1 MNNGHALPG
10 SSRLE
15 AYHEWRKAAGV
26 GIQDLYVCAGN
37 RTYII
42 GTQDGDFPD
51 FGHHQPDEMG
61 GLWNH
66 PIKLLD
72 GFWLHLS
79 TWAEGTAG
87 SGGAASSAASAG
99 RWLDKAA
106 TFHNYPYY
114 NRFTYS
120 LPEMGVE
127 AERHQFCP
135 DDEEGFVITY
145 TLRDTTGK
153 GSKLLTRFV
162 AHTDLSPVWFSEQG
176 GIVGSEDEGEYDS
189 VDGVFRARDRANPW
203 FVQFGS
209 DAPCIEAEHSREAL
223 GPRVTAGQGM
233 SAALAYAVDIPA
245 GGQAQLRFF
254 IAGSCTSAEAA
265 KGTYAKLA
273 AEHAALLEGKRV
285 RYERLLGKAAVSI
298 PDAKLQYVFDWV
310 KFHTDWLVRE
320 VPGIGRGLGAG
331 LPEYPWWFGCDNS
344 YALLGLLPVGQQQ
357 LALETSDLIR
367 TFSEQMN
374 GNGRIIHELTTAG
387 LIVNPGNTQETPH
400 YIQCTWELFE
410 WTGDIEFLRRAYPTV
425 KLGLEWLLGE
435 MDPDGDLLPE
445 GYGIT
450 EIEGLNVELI
460 DSAVYLWSA
469 LLAAAKMAV
478 LFQEPGLADHYTR
491 TAEQLGRKINRDLW
505 VESEGLY
512 ADAMAPVHKVVERM
526 PVYIERARGMG
537 AEPAAI
543 EMEQMLQQLGD
554 SAGQAGGS
562 GDGNGSGIA
571 DEERAWLFKNW
582 VINTPME
589 VGLAPQEQAIR
600 ALDRMGTAEF
610 TGPWG
615 TYLSGMYQT
624 QMMTISTGVQ
634 AVAEARYGR
643 MDEALRYMQQI
654 ASTFNVRLPGSI
666 SEMSPDYGCFVQAWT
681 NYGIVWPLLRH
692 MFGIRPE
699 SYWKKL
705 HLRPRLPSSWRQAAV
720 RDVEIGLGECA
731 NKLDLSIELGNKQD
745 KYELE
750 LQADGWVVHLNIPFP
765 SHAGLLLNG
774 QPIEPSERHDA
785 DGSITVAIEGAGK
798 HAIIALRSE

>member
-1 MNNGHALPG
+1 MNDG
-10 SSRLE
+10 SKQAGNSPLE
-15 AYHEWRKAAGV
+15 AYHEWRKAAGI

-37 RTYII
+37 LAYMI

-66 PIKLLD
+66 PIKLMD
-72 GFWLHLS
+72 GFWLYLS
-79 TWAEGTAG
+79 ERDAG
-87 SGGAASSAASAG
+87 ATDHAADRAGAATAG
-99 RWLDKAA
+99 RWLDKAD

-120 LPEMGVE
+120 LPDLGVE

-135 DDEEGFVITY
+135 DDEAGFVITY
-145 TLRDTTGK
+145 TIRDMSGK
-153 GSKLLTRFV
+153 GRKLLARFV

-176 GIVGSEDEGEYDS
+176 GIVDSEDEGAYDG
-189 VDGVFRARDRANPW
+189 DAGVFRARDRANPW
-203 FVQFGS
+203 FLQFGS
-209 DAPCIEAEHSREAL
+209 GAPCIGAEQSREPL
-223 GPRVTAGQGM
+223 GPRATAGQGI
-233 SAALAYAVDIPA
+233 STALSYEVDIAA

-254 IAGSCTSAEAA
+254 VAGSSTSAEAA
-265 KGTYAKLA
+265 ASTYAKLA
-273 AEHAALLEGKRV
+273 AEHATLLEGKRL
-285 RYERLLGKAAVSI
+285 RYEHLLGKAALSI

-310 KFHTDWLVRE
+310 KFHTDWLIRE

-367 TFSEQMN
+367 TFSEQTN

-400 YIQCTWELFE
+400 YIQCTWELFA
-410 WTGDIEFLRRAYPTV
+410 WTGDIEFLRRAYPVV

-469 LLAAAKMAV
+469 LLAAGKMAS
-478 LFQEPGLADHYTR
+478 LFQEPGLADHYNR
-491 TAEQLGRKINRDLW
+491 TAEQLGRKINRELW
-505 VESEGLY
+505 LESEGLY
-512 ADAMAPVHKVVERM
+512 ADAMAPAQKVIERL
-526 PVYIERARGMG
+526 PVYIERARRMG
-537 AEPAAI
+537 AELAAI
-543 EMEQMLQQLGD
+543 EMEQMLQRLGE
-554 SAGQAGGS
+554 GG
-562 GDGNGSGIA
+562 GIV

-589 VGLAPQEQAIR
+589 VGLAPREQAIR

-610 TGPWG
+610 NGPWG

-634 AVAEARYGR
+634 AVAEAQYGR

-654 ASTFNVRLPGSI
+654 ASTFNVRVPGSI

-681 NYGIVWPLLRH
+681 NYGLVWPLMRH

-699 SYWKKL
+699 SYWRKL
-705 HLRPRLPSSWRQAAV
+705 HLHPRLPSSWKQAAV
-720 RDVEIGLGECA
+720 REVEIGVGECA
-731 NKLDLSIELGNKQD
+731 NKLDFCIELGDKQD
-745 KYELE
+745 KYELK
-750 LQADGWVVHLNIPFP
+750 LQAEGWVVHLNLPFS
-765 SHAGLLLNG
+765 SHTGLLLNG
-774 QPIEPSERHDA
+774 QPIEPSERHGE
-785 DGSITVAIEGAGK
+785 DGSITVTIEGAGT
-798 HAIIALRSE
+798 HAIIAIRSE